1 MSHCG
6 AQTWICSCSRGE
18 LMRTSVL
25 WINAS
30 SHGVLLYSD
39 MKINAW
45 SCVWESNQYYF
56 ICTSAEIKTRI
67 PLNCK
72 QQLTPVKHLLR
83 ITKFP
88 VFCIIM
94 TSTLNFR
101 LQFNCILS
109 VFLNKYKLVTWKEIN
124 WHCHCVPSLPPSP
137 PLPQGDSSICT
148 LPGSANPSLCSN

>member
-30 SHGVLLYSD
+30 SHGVFLYSD

-67 PLNCK
+67 SLNCK
-72 QQLTPVKHLLR
+72 QHLTPVKHLFR
-83 ITKFP
+83 ITEFP
-88 VFCIIM
+88 VFCTIM
-94 TSTLNFR
+94 TSKLNFR
-101 LQFNCILS
+101 LFSKTQQAHPC
-109 VFLNKYKLVTWKEIN
+109 LNKTWNAELVRLLVRQMVRRGWRGGSE
-124 WHCHCVPSLPPSP
+124 SLPVSK
-137 PLPQGDSSICT
+137 L
-148 LPGSANPSLCSN
+148 L